1 MIVEYNTT
9 LSYENVNKSTPY
21 LFRLI
26 CVSAGFSHCS
36 VAVTIVFAQKEI
48 QTVCFE
54 TDTSVEVQSIKYCKN
69 ECHESF
75 YRAIKIPSHFQTGVS
90 LSCCFLSEL
99 DAMFVLCC
107 CK

>member
-26 CVSAGFSHCS
+26 CVSASFSHCS
-36 VAVTIVFAQKEI
+36 VAVTIVFAQKEK

-54 TDTSVEVQSIKYCKN
+54 NTSV
-69 ECHESF
+69 
-75 YRAIKIPSHFQTGVS
+75 
-90 LSCCFLSEL
+90 
-99 DAMFVLCC
+99 
-107 CK
+107 